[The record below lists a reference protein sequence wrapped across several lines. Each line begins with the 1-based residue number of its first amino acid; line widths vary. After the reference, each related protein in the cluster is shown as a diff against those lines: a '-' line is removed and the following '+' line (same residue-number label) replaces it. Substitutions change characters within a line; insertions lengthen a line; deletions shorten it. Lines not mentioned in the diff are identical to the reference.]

1 MNYLTSEVVQN
12 KRVLMRVDFNIDLD
26 EEGNVVDDF
35 RIQRTIPT
43 INFLKENKA
52 KRIVLISHLGEP
64 KEEDYFNEK
73 FSLKPIFNYLKK
85 TLKEEIYFLSIRDY
99 KEIKKEVEKFENG
112 EIILLENIR
121 FYKEEEKNDED
132 FAKSLASFSDIYINE
147 AFSVS
152 HRQNASLCAIT
163 KFLPSYL
170 GFLFKEEIEKLNKIR
185 ENYKSPFVVILGGA
199 KIKDKLPLIEK
210 FIDKADYLL
219 IGGAILN
226 TILKAWDFE
235 IGNSFYEKEM
245 LEKAK
250 NLGSKKAE
258 LILAGDLLVLDKKNS
273 VQIRN
278 LGEIKTTDKILDI
291 GPIALKTYK
300 EIIKKAKTILF
311 NGPLGKIEDERF
323 QKGTIEIIKAIIDN
337 NKAQAVIGGGDT
349 LKGFKILNSKFQI
362 PNSVFLSTGGGAMI
376 KYLAQEKLPAL
387 ECLK

>member
-12 KRVLMRVDFNIDLD
+12 KRVLMRVDFNVGLD

-43 INFLKENKA
+43 IKFLKENKA

-85 TLKEEIYFLSIRDY
+85 TLKEEIQFLSIRDY

-170 GFLFKEEIEKLNKIR
+170 GFLFKEEIENLNRIR

-258 LILAGDLLVLDKKNS
+258 LILAGDLVVLDKKNNIK
-273 VQIRN
+273 IRN
-278 LGEIKTTDKILDI
+278 LGEIKTTDIILDI

-337 NKAQAVIGGGDT
+337 NRVQAVIGGGDT
-349 LKGFKILNSKFQI
+349 LKGFKILNYKFQI

-376 KYLAQEKLPAL
+376 KYLAQENLPAL